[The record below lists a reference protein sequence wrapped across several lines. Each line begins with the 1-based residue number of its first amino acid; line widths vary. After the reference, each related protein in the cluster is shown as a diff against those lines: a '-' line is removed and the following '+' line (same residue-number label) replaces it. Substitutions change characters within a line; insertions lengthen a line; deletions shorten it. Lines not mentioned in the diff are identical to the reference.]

1 MNFTRPLNSDF
12 QLFSAGS
19 NFIKDNTSKVEST
32 NRYYNLKIKKNEKYT

>member
-19 NFIKDNTSKVEST
+19 NFIKNNTPKVEST
-32 NRYYNLKIKKNEKYT
+32 NRHYNLKIKKNEKHI